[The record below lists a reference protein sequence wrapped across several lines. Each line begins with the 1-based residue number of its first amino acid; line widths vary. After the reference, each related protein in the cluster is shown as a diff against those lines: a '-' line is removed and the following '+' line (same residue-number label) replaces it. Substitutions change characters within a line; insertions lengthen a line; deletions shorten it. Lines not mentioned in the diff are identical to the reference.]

1 MNGHRFGVQ
10 TCGCSQ
16 VPILVAAR
24 VLRCSIAYITAVAFQ
39 LIPGFLL
46 LNFTIIVLLIH
57 VPIALLVYRDAGSR
71 ELNSILWSVAA
82 VTVPIVG
89 LVIYL
94 IARQNL
100 RTKGVKSFLMISV
113 VVGVVLSGL
122 VGALHAQSLHLECA
136 SRTSE
141 PEVVCVPLDVGM
153 VFLSGFYI
161 LMFLA
166 VTAPLVLLSTIY
178 FRSR

>member
-1 MNGHRFGVQ
+1 MLDSASRPVGVPRSRPSHAFI
-10 TCGCSQ
+10 CSVLSVLVVALQ
-16 VPILVAAR
+16 PIQSFLFFNLV
-24 VLRCSIAYITAVAFQ
+24 
-39 LIPGFLL
+39 
-46 LNFTIIVLLIH
+46 IIVLIIH
-57 VPIALLVYRDAGSR
+57 VPIALWVHRDAGSR
-71 ELNSILWSVAA
+71 ELNSILWPVAA
-82 VTVPIVG
+82 VTVPIIG

-141 PEVVCVPLDVGM
+141 PEVVCVFLDVGM

-166 VTAPLVLLSTIY
+166 VAAPLVLLSTIY